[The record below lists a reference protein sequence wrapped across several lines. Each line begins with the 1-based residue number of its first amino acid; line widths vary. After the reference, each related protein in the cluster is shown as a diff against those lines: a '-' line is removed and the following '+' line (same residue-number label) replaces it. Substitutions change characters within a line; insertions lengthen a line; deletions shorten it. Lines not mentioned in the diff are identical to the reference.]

1 MAKEL
6 TDLTKSL
13 ENLQALY
20 EDAVN
25 GTVVTEVS
33 RSKCV
38 AIFVA
43 VLDFWVVIFHLSNVI
58 FIIGRSRGK
67 WGFVTLCFEFDVI
80 ILLNKYYSW

>member
-33 RSKCV
+33 RSKCIHCV
-38 AIFVA
+38 V
-43 VLDFWVVIFHLSNVI
+43 VLDFWIVFFICQTYF
-58 FIIGRSRGK
+58 FIIGRSGEK
-67 WGFVTLCFEFDVI
+67 WGEGVSVTWCFEF
-80 ILLNKYYSW
+80 LNKY